1 MKINITESQ
10 LKKII
15 NEIGGYDDK
24 NVMNVH
30 ASNLQSP
37 LLQSMS
43 TTASM
48 LSSFLGIVKY
58 GDVSIEKIKNY
69 LDKVN
74 IKLSMDIELI
84 NHFGDEIYV
93 DKDFRGLI
101 RDYKTTLTTLQNNLR
116 LIYSDEGGMIYDMT
130 KKESISSIIRF
141 IEGVEP
147 MITKLA
153 SMFENV
159 HSRYRS
165 RLGFN

>member
-1 MKINITESQ
+1 MKLIITESQ

-24 NVMNVH
+24 NVMNLH

-37 LLQSMS
+37 LLQSMA

-48 LSSFLGIVKY
+48 LNSFLGIVMY
-58 GDVSIEKIKNY
+58 GDVTIEKIKKY
-69 LDKVN
+69 LDKLN
-74 IKLSMDIELI
+74 LKLSMDIELI
-84 NHFGDEIYV
+84 EQLGDEIYI

-101 RDYKTTLTTLQNNLR
+101 REYKSTLTSLQNNLR
-116 LIYSDEGGMIYDMT
+116 LIYSDGGGMIYDMT
-130 KKESISSIIRF
+130 KEEAISTIIRF
-141 IEGVEP
+141 MEGLEP

-153 SMFENV
+153 TMFENV
-159 HSRYRS
+159 HGRYRS